1 MAAIYTKRQIKLLD
15 TKCYE
20 EVDSSC
26 LYTTT
31 YELLRGYSRKQGEA
45 FAVTH
50 SYKFSDLVNLPTYIY
65 IAKRSL
71 LLMRKQKHT
80 LINVRRK

>member
-1 MAAIYTKRQIKLLD
+1 MAVMYTKRQIKLLD
-15 TKCYE
+15 TKHYE

-45 FAVTH
+45 FAVTCR
-50 SYKFSDLVNLPTYIY
+50 YRVSDLVNPPTCTYNEKIFTTY
-65 IAKRSL
+65 DEAKTYFDRC
-71 LLMRKQKHT
+71 
-80 LINVRRK
+80 